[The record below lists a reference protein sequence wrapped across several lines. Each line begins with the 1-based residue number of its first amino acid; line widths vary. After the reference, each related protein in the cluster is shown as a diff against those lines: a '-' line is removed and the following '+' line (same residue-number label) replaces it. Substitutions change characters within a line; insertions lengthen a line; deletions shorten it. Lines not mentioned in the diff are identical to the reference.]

1 MFSFTNIIWNNP
13 YFNLLFIYLQ
23 YQKYVGNL
31 IMNGLVKIYFWRY
44 DKFLLAK
51 INTLHS
57 KSCALLLFFHVTHIS
72 KCPSVFL
79 DLSLTNHNVHN
90 TVSLAHMHYGLKSPL
105 PSLKD
110 SIDETFN
117 TTFDLNEM
125 RKAQRAN
132 CKKKVIVEIIIEEML

>member
-1 MFSFTNIIWNNP
+1 MYQRHMKYSIFQFTRQVFARLTKCFW
-13 YFNLLFIYLQ
+13 
-23 YQKYVGNL
+23 NL
-31 IMNGLVKIYFWRY
+31 IMNGLDKIYFWRY
-44 DKFLLAK
+44 DEFLSAK
-51 INTLHS
+51 INTLHF

-132 CKKKVIVEIIIEEML
+132 CKKK